1 MPDLLS
7 EIVFFVLRPSN
18 LLVLILFAGLGC
30 LVANWRGMG
39 IALVALGTVGFVL
52 AGFAP
57 MATLL
62 LRPLEERFDRG
73 TPPADGPAGILVF
86 GGAIDAGMARTRQ
99 IPEVNEG
106 ADRLIAVAGL
116 ARRYPDALVAISN
129 GPPGKDGRAGNA
141 EFAAGLFESFG
152 AARERIRIEDRAG
165 STWQN
170 AVFLKE
176 LLKPEPGQN
185 WIVVTSAWHM
195 PRTMGVMERAGWTG
209 LVPWPVDYRTPGGD
223 DPYAWTQSMAYGL
236 FKTNLAVREWLSLI
250 AYRLT
255 GKTPALVPGPAG

>member
-7 EIVFFVLRPSN
+7 EVVFFVLRPSN

-30 LVANWRGMG
+30 LVASWRRTG

-62 LRPLEERFDRG
+62 LHPLEERFARG
-73 TPPADGPAGILVF
+73 APPADGPTGILVF
-86 GGAIDAGMARTRQ
+86 GGAIDAGIARTRQ

-106 ADRLIAVAGL
+106 ADRLIAVADL

-129 GPPGKDGRAGNA
+129 GPPGKDGRTGNA

-152 AARERIRIEDRAG
+152 VARDRIRIEDRAG

-170 AVFLKE
+170 AV
-176 LLKPEPGQN
+176 LLKALLEPEPGQS

-195 PRTMGVMERAGWTG
+195 PRTMGVLEKVGWTG
-209 LVPWPVDYRTPGGD
+209 MVPWPVDYRTSGAD